1 MPGGPQ
7 HGHEEVPGQRLA
19 GRVERDASAA
29 RRPGRVVV
37 VRAGASDHYR
47 LELIGTCPDVD
58 WAWRIALRTRG
69 SSWVCRGYDAE
80 LVVPHPSGTQYC
92 PVRAVRKLS
101 EAEVEAFRTQAYNN
115 MNELLS
121 SILPKLKKLAESGA

>member
-1 MPGGPQ
+1 MRP
-7 HGHEEVPGQRLA
+7 LA
-19 GRVERDASAA
+19 ILPAAMLAAGCAVAGEPPPASAE
-29 RRPGRVVV
+29 GRECLLASTVNSFTPVGDDAVV

-101 EAEVEAFRTQAYNN
+101 EAEVEAFRNR
-115 MNELLS
+115 
-121 SILPKLKKLAESGA
+121 